1 MKLSSDTVLL
11 NFEDQL
17 LKGNFN
23 IPGINTVLLE
33 AELINDLTFEKL
45 KEIVAYENKTINIPY
60 VLSQA
65 ATENVFI
72 EGLVNNMNF
81 NSLVTDTLKLTG
93 EQTFSEAFQ
102 ISNLETMDV
111 STSPSTASNILNQL
125 ITIDEGSFEIN
136 QDVQFDNLNLK
147 SIVIGERLNNI
158 NVLDDELLVL
168 LLDSRKMQR
177 VTGDKLFSNVELMGP
192 INLQA
197 KINSASLDRKNPV
210 TMVEEPLILTGNYI
224 IQGNVSVER
233 FLGCGDLKK
242 RDSNLTIK
250 GMQQKGLKLSE
261 RNIPM
266 PIVFSQPL
274 EVSFLKIIP

>member
-1 MKLSSDTVLL
+1 MKFSPDTVLL
-11 NFEDQL
+11 KNEDQI
-17 LKGNFN
+17 LKGNFT
-23 IPGINTVLLE
+23 IPAINTVLLE
-33 AELINDLTFEKL
+33 AELINDLTFGKL
-45 KEIVAYENKTINIPY
+45 KDIVAYENKSINSPY
-60 VLSQA
+60 VLSQV
-65 ATENVFI
+65 ATENAFI
-72 EGLVNNMNF
+72 EGSVNNMNF
-81 NSLVTDTLKLTG
+81 NSLVTDILKLTG
-93 EQTFSEAFQ
+93 EQSFSGALK
-102 ISNLETMDV
+102 ISNLETVDI
-111 STSPSTASNILNQL
+111 STSPSIASNILNQL

-147 SIVIGERLNNI
+147 SIIIGERLNNI
-158 NVLDDELLVL
+158 NVLDDELLVV
-168 LLDSRKMQR
+168 LLDSPKMQR

-242 RDSNLTIK
+242 KDSNLTVK
-250 GMQQKGLKLSE
+250 EMQQKGLKLSE

-274 EVSFLKIIP
+274 EVSFFY